1 MRYQDSIARSA
12 EYLRTALPMMS
23 RQRAALHPVSYAVWY
38 EFVSGSNP
46 ALAQALQELTQ
57 GNRPLDETQ
66 TWELYRSHIAELD
79 TESATRLGEGLGNVL
94 GQIAHSAELAEDQTQ
109 TFGRSLGRWNEQLR
123 SAAPGQHTQVLAE
136 LMAGTQD
143 MQSTMKALRA
153 RLHASQSEI
162 EHLRHE
168 VERTRGEVLLDALTG
183 LANRRAFEQRLNEC
197 AQSEHAGS
205 PVAPCLLLSDIDGFR
220 QLNERYGLDFGDQV
234 LRSVARVLQ
243 RCAQSHHV
251 VARVGGEEFALL
263 MPEAGLHEALMLAE
277 QLREGIAST
286 GIASDTQGPARVT
299 LSLGVT
305 QLGQGEAPSAFL
317 ARADLALQASKRGGR
332 NRVTVLSAQESLS
345 A

>member
-57 GNRPLDETQ
+57 GNRPLDEAQ
-66 TWELYRSHIAELD
+66 TWQLYRSHIAELD

-94 GQIAHSAELAEDQTQ
+94 GQIAHSAELAEGQTSQ
-109 TFGRSLGRWNEQLR
+109 FSRSLGRWSDQLKT
-123 SAAPGQHTQVLAE
+123 AAPGQHTQVLAE
-136 LMAGTQD
+136 VMAGTQD

-162 EHLRHE
+162 DHLRQE
-168 VERTRGEVLLDALTG
+168 VERSRGEVLQDALTG

-197 AQSEHAGS
+197 AQREQAGG

-220 QLNERYGLDFGDQV
+220 QFNERYGLDFGDQV
-234 LRSVARVLQ
+234 LRSVAAVLK
-243 RCAQSHHV
+243 RSAQSHHL

-277 QLREGIAST
+277 ALREGIAATS
-286 GIASDTQGPARVT
+286 IPSDAHEAARVT

-305 QLGQGEAPSAFL
+305 QLGEGEAASAFL
-317 ARADLALQASKRGGR
+317 ARADLALKASKRGGR